1 MKTTSTSNPYS
12 LLSQRRRLRVS
23 NAVPFVLLA
32 IFTMQSFWFIN
43 TQSMTYDEP
52 AHIIAGVDAWRHGR
66 FEHWNDHPPLGRL
79 WLTLPIRDLDSQF
92 VWRQM
97 PNGYRIDS
105 MQPLPEDMAARTR
118 PMNTLL
124 GVFLGLALWFATRRL
139 FSDGAANVALALFA
153 FTPSLIANFSVVT
166 TDGIG
171 TLFIFLVAFQ
181 LIRWRSKSSWPQ
193 TILLG
198 LALGGLLLSK
208 FYAPPLVLLALVLM
222 LLLKPQGAALHPRRW
237 NWKPTMAALLLALV
251 TLWAGYFFH
260 VSHFKVA
267 DGQVTATFP
276 NRGLKTWATKS
287 HLHINLV
294 VPSGEFFEGLREV
307 AMSNK
312 HGRPA
317 WFFGKIYPTGGI
329 KLYYPAA
336 IVLKWPTVLL
346 ALVLAAL
353 LMGVRRVCRAPA
365 DLLVMCSFAAVFL
378 FFAIQSKYD
387 IGERHILPLYPFALL
402 IAGSIWEHVV
412 ALQARVGT
420 EVPTWWGPKRI
431 NYNIIGL
438 LLVLGLNAAD
448 TVRVAPDYLAYF
460 NILVRPQNAWR
471 YLTDSNLD
479 WGQGLIALREYEFQH
494 LGEPLHLAYFGSVNP
509 ALYGVRATPLAPN
522 EPVTGKVVV
531 GASALSGQVLPDP
544 NSYRWLLQYP
554 PKQMIDRAMM
564 VYDVSPAPAASGQA
578 RP

>member
-1 MKTTSTSNPYS
+1 MKKTSSTNPYS
-12 LLSQRRRLRVS
+12 LLAQRRRLRVR
-23 NAVPFVLLA
+23 NAVPFVLIA
-32 IFTMQSFWFIN
+32 VFTMQSFWFIN

-92 VWRQM
+92 TWRQM

-105 MQPLPEDMAARTR
+105 MQPLPEEMAARTR

-124 GVFLGLALWFATRRL
+124 GIFLGLALWFATRRL
-139 FSDGAANVALALFA
+139 FSEGAANVALTLFA

-181 LIRWRSKSSWPQ
+181 LVRWRHRPGWLQ

-198 LALGGLLLSK
+198 LALGGLLLAK

-222 LLLKPQGAALHPRRW
+222 LLLKPEGAALRPSQW
-237 NWKPTMAALLLALV
+237 NWKPALAALVLALV

-260 VSHFKVA
+260 ISHFKVA

-287 HLHINLV
+287 HLHLNVV
-294 VPSGEFFEGLREV
+294 VPAGEFFEGLRDV

-312 HGRPA
+312 RGRPA
-317 WFFGKIYPTGGI
+317 WFFGNIYPSGGI

-346 ALVLAAL
+346 ALVLATL
-353 LMGVRRVCRAPA
+353 LMDVRKVCRAPA
-365 DLLVMCSFAAVFL
+365 DLLVMCTFAAVFL

-412 ALQARVGT
+412 ALQARIGT

-431 NYNIIGL
+431 NYNIIAL

-448 TVRVAPDYLAYF
+448 ALRTAPDYLTYF
-460 NILVRPQNAWR
+460 NVMVRPQNSWR

-479 WGQGLIALREYEFQH
+479 WGQGLIAVRDYELKH
-494 LGEPLHLAYFGSVNP
+494 PGELIKLAYFGSVNP
-509 ALYGVRATPLAPN
+509 ALYGVHAMPLAPN
-522 EPVTGKVVV
+522 DRVTGKVIV
-531 GASALSGQVLPDP
+531 GASALSGQVLPDAD
-544 NSYRWLLQYP
+544 SYRWLLSEKP
-554 PKQMIDRAMM
+554 LEMLDRSMFL
-564 VYDVSPAPAASGQA
+564 YDV
-578 RP
+578 RPGGNQ

>member
-1 MKTTSTSNPYS
+1 VKKTSSTNPYS
-12 LLSQRRRLRVS
+12 LLAQRRRLRVR
-23 NAVPFVLLA
+23 NAVPFVLIA
-32 IFTMQSFWFIN
+32 VFTMQSFWFIN

-92 VWRQM
+92 TWRQM

-105 MQPLPEDMAARTR
+105 MQPLPEEMAARTR

-124 GVFLGLALWFATRRL
+124 GIFLGLALWFATRRL
-139 FSDGAANVALALFA
+139 FSEGAANVALTLFA

-171 TLFIFLVAFQ
+171 ALFIFLVAFQ
-181 LIRWRSKSSWPQ
+181 LIRWRHRPGWLQ

-198 LALGGLLLSK
+198 LALGGLLLAK

-222 LLLKPQGAALHPRRW
+222 LLLKPEGAALRPSQW
-237 NWKPTMAALLLALV
+237 NWKPALAALVLALV

-260 VSHFKVA
+260 ISHFKVA

-287 HLHINLV
+287 HLHLNVV
-294 VPSGEFFEGLREV
+294 VPAGEFFEGLRDV

-312 HGRPA
+312 RGRPA
-317 WFFGKIYPTGGI
+317 WFFGRVYPTGGI

-346 ALVLAAL
+346 ALVLATL
-353 LMGVRRVCRAPA
+353 LMGVRKVCRAPA

-412 ALQARVGT
+412 ALQARIGT

-431 NYNIIGL
+431 NYNIIAL

-448 TVRVAPDYLAYF
+448 ALRTAPDYLTYF
-460 NILVRPQNAWR
+460 NVMVRPQNSWR

-479 WGQGLIALREYEFQH
+479 WGQGLIAVRDYELKH
-494 LGEPLHLAYFGSVNP
+494 PGELIKLAYFGSVNP
-509 ALYGVRATPLAPN
+509 ALYGVHAMPLAPN
-522 EPVTGKVVV
+522 DRVTGKVIV
-531 GASALSGQVLPDP
+531 GASALSGQVLPDAD
-544 NSYRWLLQYP
+544 SYRWLLSEKP
-554 PKQMIDRAMM
+554 LEMLDRSMFL
-564 VYDVSPAPAASGQA
+564 YDVKSGGNQ
-578 RP
+578 

>member
-1 MKTTSTSNPYS
+1 VKKTSSTNPYS
-12 LLSQRRRLRVS
+12 LLAQRRKLRVR
-23 NAVPFVLLA
+23 NAVPFVLIA
-32 IFTMQSFWFIN
+32 VFTMQSFWFIN

-92 VWRQM
+92 TWRQM

-105 MQPLPEDMAARTR
+105 MQPLPEEMAARTR

-124 GVFLGLALWFATRRL
+124 GIFLGLALWFATRRL
-139 FSDGAANVALALFA
+139 FSEGAANVALTLFA

-171 TLFIFLVAFQ
+171 TLLIFLVAFQ
-181 LIRWRSKSSWPQ
+181 LIRWRHRPGWLQ

-198 LALGGLLLSK
+198 LALGGLLLAK

-222 LLLKPQGAALHPRRW
+222 LLLKPEGAALRPSQW
-237 NWKPTMAALLLALV
+237 NWKPTLAALVLALF

-267 DGQVTATFP
+267 EGQVTATFP
-276 NRGLKTWATKS
+276 SRGLKTWATKS
-287 HLHINLV
+287 HLHLNVV
-294 VPSGEFFEGLREV
+294 VPAGEFFEGLRDV

-312 HGRPA
+312 RGRPA
-317 WFFGKIYPTGGI
+317 WFFGNIYPSGGI

-346 ALVLAAL
+346 ALVLATL
-353 LMGVRRVCRAPA
+353 LMGVRKVCRAPA

-412 ALQARVGT
+412 SLPARIGT

-431 NYNIIGL
+431 NYNIIAL

-448 TVRVAPDYLAYF
+448 ALRAAPDYLTYF
-460 NILVRPQNAWR
+460 NVLVHPQNSWR

-479 WGQGLIALREYEFQH
+479 WGQGLIAVRDYELKH
-494 LGEPLHLAYFGSVNP
+494 PGEQIHLAYFGSVNP

-522 EPVTGKVVV
+522 ERVTGKIVV

-544 NSYRWLLQYP
+544 NSYRWLLSERP
-554 PKQMIDRAMM
+554 REILDRSTF
-564 VYDVSPAPAASGQA
+564 VYDVKSGGNQ
-578 RP
+578 